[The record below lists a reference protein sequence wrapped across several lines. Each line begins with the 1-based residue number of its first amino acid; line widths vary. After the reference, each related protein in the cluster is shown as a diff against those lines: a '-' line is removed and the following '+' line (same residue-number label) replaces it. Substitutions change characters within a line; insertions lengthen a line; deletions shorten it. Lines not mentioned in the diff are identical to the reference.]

1 MEKRRSVGM
10 QIDHPPDIF
19 GRSDVEVCKAAKFAG
34 AVAGGDNGH
43 NCFTSVDGTELLLT
57 F

>member
-19 GRSDVEVCKAAKFAG
+19 GRSDVGVCKAAKFAG
-34 AVAGGDNGH
+34 GAQP
-43 NCFTSVDGTELLLT
+43 VDVTEMIEPSQHVQEHP
-57 F
+57 